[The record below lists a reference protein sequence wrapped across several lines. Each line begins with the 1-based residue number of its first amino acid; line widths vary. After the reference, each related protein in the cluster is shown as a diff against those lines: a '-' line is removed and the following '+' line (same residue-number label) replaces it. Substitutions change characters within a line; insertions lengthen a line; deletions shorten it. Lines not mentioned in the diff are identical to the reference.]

1 MSDDGESPQVGGS
14 SASPPLECDIVMA
27 GGITSGIIYPGTVAR
42 IAERF
47 AFRSIGGTSVGA
59 IAAAVTAAAE
69 YGRRTGG
76 NPNAFESIAAGIP
89 QSLGDQA
96 SDKHSRLFHLFT
108 AEAGTQPLLTLVM
121 PLFQGGGIVGRL
133 FGVLMAALST
143 AWIALPVLIAAIIG
157 LILFVGL
164 LWLGHCMLALIAL
177 PAVLTFILAVW
188 LAALFVMLQ
197 YRWLPALQKNGYGVC
212 TGKMAPAVKEDAGK
226 LPFEGLTIWIHRMVQ
241 TAAGRKI
248 TGDPL
253 TFGDLW
259 NCPGTRVV
267 ASTTPPDP
275 EQVPPRTID
284 LAMIVSDISRH
295 RTMQLPFLE
304 FPTPVYVE
312 VEELKRYYPDS
323 IVNWMVANKGVALPD
338 VETPDGTIRLPEP
351 ANIPIVF
358 GARLSL
364 SFPILL
370 TAVRLRTPDFLA
382 RKNGGKAPL
391 RNLWLSDG
399 GLNSNFPIHFFD
411 RPIPTRPTFCLN
423 LVDYGTQVPADD
435 SNAAPAPVGSLDEE
449 RLAKKREK
457 PTAGKVP
464 GPEDT
469 TVWKFVT
476 MISGNS
482 FQPPPFTDFDA
493 QGAGIGAFLGT
504 LVNTARTWSDNQLL
518 LAPGV
523 RDRVVNIALKSDEGG
538 LNLDMKPDVLLDLD
552 YRGQAA
558 GLLIAARF
566 DPSAQT
572 DPSTGEEPPRA
583 FINHRWV
590 RYRNFMGA
598 FEDLSR
604 RYVSSLDGSEEAARQ
619 RGEPLLQNMV
629 RGEAEKLHGYD
640 LPDHARGY
648 FLTYTD
654 ELRALA
660 LRMAGATRSK
670 PVETFDQ
677 HSTYADGRTVNPPG
691 AAPRPKMR
699 LQLRPLTGN
708 DPAAERA
715 GLPAPPP
722 EVTPPPQ
729 TP

>member
-1 MSDDGESPQVGGS
+1 
-14 SASPPLECDIVMA
+14 MA
-27 GGITSGIIYPGTVAR
+27 GGITSGIIYPGAVAR

-59 IAAAVTAAAE
+59 IAAAVAAAAE
-69 YGRRTGG
+69 YGRRTGD
-76 NPNAFESIAAGIP
+76 NPNAFESIVAGIP

-121 PLFQGGGIVGRL
+121 PLFQGGSMVGRL
-133 FGVLMAALST
+133 SGVLMAALSA
-143 AWIALPVLIAAIIG
+143 AWIALPVLIATIIG
-157 LILFVGL
+157 LILVMGL
-164 LWLGHCMLALIAL
+164 LWLGHGMLALIAL

-188 LAALFVMLQ
+188 LVALFVMLQ
-197 YRWLPALQKNGYGVC
+197 YRWLPGLQKNGYGVC
-212 TGKMAPAVKEDAGK
+212 TGQMAPTVKEDASK
-226 LPFEGLTIWIHRMVQ
+226 LPFEGLTAWIHRMVQ

-248 TGDPL
+248 TDDPL

-259 NCPGTRVV
+259 NCPGKKVA
-267 ASTTPPDP
+267 ASTAPPDP

-295 RTMQLPFLE
+295 RAMQLPFLE

-351 ANIPIVF
+351 ANIPVVF

-391 RNLWLSDG
+391 RDLWLSDG
-399 GLNSNFPIHFFD
+399 GLISNFPIHFFD
-411 RPIPTRPTFCLN
+411 SPIPTRPTFCLN
-423 LVDYGTQVPADD
+423 LVDYGSEVPADD
-435 SNAAPAPVGSLDEE
+435 GNAAQAPVGSFDET
-449 RLAKKREK
+449 RLAKNRK
-457 PTAGKVP
+457 PQPAVPP
-464 GPEDT
+464 GPGNE
-469 TVWKFVT
+469 VWKFVT
-476 MISGNS
+476 MISGNR
-482 FQPPPFTDFDA
+482 FLPPPFTDFDA
-493 QGAGIGAFLGT
+493 KRVGMVGFLGT
-504 LVNTARTWSDNQLL
+504 LVNTARVWSDNQLL

-523 RDRVVNIALKSDEGG
+523 RERVVNIALKSDEGG

-619 RGEPLLQNMV
+619 RGEPLLENMV

-660 LRMAGATRSK
+660 LRMAAATRSK

-677 HSTYADGRTVNPPG
+677 YSTYADGRTVNPPG

-715 GLPAPPP
+715 DLPAPPP
-722 EVTPPPQ
+722 DATPLPQ